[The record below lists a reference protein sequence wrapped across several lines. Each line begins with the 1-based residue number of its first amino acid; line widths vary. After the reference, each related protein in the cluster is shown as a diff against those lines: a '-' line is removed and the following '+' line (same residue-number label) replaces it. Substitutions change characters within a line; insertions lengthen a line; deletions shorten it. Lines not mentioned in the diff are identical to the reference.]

1 MSGGGSTKQVQTTQ
15 DQSPWSPQQPFLMQ
29 GFEEARR
36 LYGSPEPQYY
46 PGQTV
51 ADTSQFT
58 SQGQN
63 AGMRAAEQN
72 ANFNARTVGGDFL
85 SAGNPY
91 FQGMMTNLGNAMRPS
106 IDSAFAGAGRGGSG
120 AHANAFASALADQG
134 GRLAYQNYGDERARQ
149 IAASQNY
156 SPYQFMMGVGQQQ
169 EDKQRE
175 YLGDAAAR
183 WDFAQNQPQQKL
195 EQFMN
200 LVGNRSYGGQSVSSQ
215 PYTQNSTMQGI
226 GTGIAGLGA
235 LGQFGQAVPGLM
247 KLFG

>member
-1 MSGGGSTKQVQTTQ
+1 MSGGGSTKTVQTTQ

-58 SQGQN
+58 TQGQN

-72 ANFNARTVGGDFL
+72 ANLNARTAGGYYVN
-85 SAGNPY
+85 AGNPY
-91 FQGMMTNLGNAMRPS
+91 FQGMMTNLGNAMRPQ

-120 AHANAFASALADQG
+120 AHAQAFASALADQG

-149 IAASQNY
+149 IAASQDY
-156 SPYQFMMGVGQQQ
+156 SPQQFMMGVGQQQ
-169 EDKQRE
+169 EAKQGQ

-183 WDFAQNQPQQKL
+183 WDFAQNQPAQKL
-195 EQFMN
+195 AQYMG
-200 LVGNRSYGGQSVSSQ
+200 LVGNRSYGGQNVSSQ
-215 PYTQNSTMQGI
+215 PYTGNGTMQGI
-226 GTGIAGLGA
+226 GAGISGLSA